1 MTHGGEF
8 ENRIEH
14 DFSVNVNPVK
24 TPGSVL
30 SAMRNALECVDQY
43 PQIHSGELVSALAKV
58 LNAEEK
64 NILVGNGSSELFPA
78 VVNAFPP
85 CKILIPVPSFYGYE
99 YAACSKKNDVRVMK
113 LEISE
118 EYAITK
124 RFTDSLKN
132 ELAGGYRLL
141 FLANPNNPTGKIIPP
156 ELLADILEF
165 CKTQEI
171 TVVLDECFYEFTGEK
186 DSMFHHIKEYPNLI
200 VISSFT
206 KTFSIPAVRLGYLA
220 SGNEEYVNRIRRQL
234 PEWNVSGIAQAAG
247 LACLKHPEHM
257 VISEKQ
263 IRYERDFLMK
273 GIRELGI
280 KVFDSDA
287 NFLLLYTERPLY
299 EELLKCGIGIRD
311 ASNFRGLGKGYYRI
325 AVKSR
330 EENFILL
337 NALRKIFGNSVNNM
351 Q

>member
-1 MTHGGEF
+1 
-8 ENRIEH
+8 
-14 DFSVNVNPVK
+14 
-24 TPGSVL
+24 
-30 SAMRNALECVDQY
+30 
-43 PQIHSGELVSALAKV
+43 
-58 LNAEEK
+58 
-64 NILVGNGSSELFPA
+64 
-78 VVNAFPP
+78 
-85 CKILIPVPSFYGYE
+85 
-99 YAACSKKNDVRVMK
+99 
-113 LEISE
+113 
-118 EYAITK
+118 
-124 RFTDSLKN
+124 
-132 ELAGGYRLL
+132 
-141 FLANPNNPTGKIIPP
+141 
-156 ELLADILEF
+156 
-165 CKTQEI
+165 
-171 TVVLDECFYEFTGEK
+171 
-186 DSMFHHIKEYPNLI
+186 MFHHIKEYPNLI

-311 ASNFRGLGKGYYRI
+311 ASNFTGLTAAHFRV
-325 AVKSR
+325 ATQTR
-330 EENFILL
+330 EENDRLIE
-337 NALRKIFGNSVNNM
+337 AVKAYVYR
-351 Q
+351 